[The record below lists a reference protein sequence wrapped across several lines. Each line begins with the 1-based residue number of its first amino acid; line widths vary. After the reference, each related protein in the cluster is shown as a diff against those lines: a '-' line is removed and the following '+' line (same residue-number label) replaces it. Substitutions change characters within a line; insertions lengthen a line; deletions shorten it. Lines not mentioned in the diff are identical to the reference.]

1 MLSIATN
8 QVIFRT
14 IAQIGKLLTLMK
26 VVLQKN
32 KHIKKIFMR
41 VLKLKME
48 MSKKKWQTLFKG
60 YYLLRRNQMILND
73 TKYFEPG
80 VTFGIECVK

>member
-1 MLSIATN
+1 
-8 QVIFRT
+8 
-14 IAQIGKLLTLMK
+14 
-26 VVLQKN
+26 
-32 KHIKKIFMR
+32 
-41 VLKLKME
+41 